1 MYNISDLAG
10 RSIECDCGH
19 RHEVL
24 IKHMEVESGAINHLP
39 DVCRKL
45 FASGNALLVADDNT
59 YKVAGARVYEA
70 LINHGFNA
78 DICMLK
84 RPSIGYDADETS
96 AAQAGISSP
105 WEPADAIATDE
116 RSIVRIMVALKPDT
130 AFLLAVGSGTINDLV
145 RFVSSRTG
153 IPYISIP
160 TAPSVDGYASTVVPL
175 LMDGFKRT
183 VPGTYPTAIIAD
195 TDVLCNAPS
204 PMIAA
209 GFGDMVGKLTA
220 LSDWKLG
227 HVLDDEY
234 LCQTSFDM
242 MSSAV
247 QKCLSDPAGIRQRKP
262 DAIKALMEGLILS
275 GIAMMLVGNSR
286 PASGSE
292 HHMAH
297 YWEMLFAQKGFRQ
310 AYHGAKVGIA
320 TPVIASVYKK
330 LTDMDETQIKAM
342 ADAYTPVSPSV
353 RRQRVADAF
362 GQLADEVIAESSSVW
377 LSEDEQKQRAHYIA
391 ERWTA
396 IRDALRSSV
405 PDPQEI
411 KRLLADAGAAYS
423 AGHINVDAGLL
434 HQTLLNAMYIRT
446 RYTVLRLADDIGCL
460 ENLAAEVTKEAFLE

>member
-1 MYNISDLAG
+1 MYDISDLAG

-19 RHEVL
+19 GHEVL
-24 IKHMEVESGAINHLP
+24 IKHIEVESGAIDHLP

-45 FASGNALLVADDNT
+45 FTGGSALLIADDNT
-59 YKVAGARVYEA
+59 YKAAGAKVYEA
-70 LINHGFNA
+70 LTNHGFDI

-84 RPSIGYDADETS
+84 RPSVEYGADEMPAS
-96 AAQAGISSP
+96 QPGIASP

-130 AFLLAVGSGTINDLV
+130 SFLLAVGSGTINDLV

-153 IPYISIP
+153 IPYVSIP

-183 VPGTYPTAIIAD
+183 VPGTYPAAIIAD

-204 PMIAA
+204 SMIAA

-220 LSDWKLG
+220 LLDWKLS
-227 HVLDDEY
+227 HILDGEY

-242 MSSAV
+242 MNSAV
-247 QKCLSDPAGIRQRKP
+247 QKCLSDPSGIRQRKP

-275 GIAMMLVGNSR
+275 GVAMMLVGNSR

-297 YWEMLFAQKGFRQ
+297 YWEMKFSQKGLEQ
-310 AYHGAKVGIA
+310 PYHGAKVGIA

-330 LTDMDETQIKAM
+330 LMDMDEAQIKAM
-342 ADAYTPVSPSV
+342 ADAYTPISPSV
-353 RRQRVADAF
+353 RRQRIADAF
-362 GQLADEVIAESSSVW
+362 GPLTDEVIAESSSVW
-377 LSEDEQKQRAHYIA
+377 LSEDAQKQRAQHIA
-391 ERWTA
+391 ARWPA
-396 IRDALRSSV
+396 IRDALRPSV
-405 PDPQEI
+405 LEPEEI
-411 KRLLADAGAAYS
+411 KHLLASAGAAYS
-423 AGHINVDAGLL
+423 AEHINVDAGLL
-434 HQTLLNAMYIRT
+434 RQTLLNAMYIRT
-446 RYTVLRLADDIGCL
+446 RYTILRLADDIGCL
-460 ENLAAEVTKEAFLE
+460 ESLADEVIG